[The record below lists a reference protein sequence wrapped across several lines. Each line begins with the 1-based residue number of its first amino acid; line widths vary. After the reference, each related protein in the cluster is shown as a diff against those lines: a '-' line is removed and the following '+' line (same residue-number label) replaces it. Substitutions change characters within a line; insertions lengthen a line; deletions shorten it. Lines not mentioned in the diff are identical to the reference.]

1 MEKILK
7 DIIDVLEKETARFGK
22 KLPALQKQMLDELQP
37 LLKEFKISGGKILNN
52 VHNLKLLGTIQNKL
66 EKVILNKEYT
76 NGVKTLLDAFDQLS
90 DLNMQYFKSFNQKF
104 TPSETLPLIKQLMV
118 EKTIN
123 DLVGQGM
130 KQNVIAPVR
139 SIIQQNTITGGS
151 YADFQEEVA
160 NYIKGTPQKDG
171 VMVRHAGQIAK
182 DAINQ
187 YNAQYHDALAQD
199 LNFDWLRYVGS
210 NLETSREFCVLLT
223 EKEWVHRSELQT
235 VINGTIDGKEL
246 KLSNTTKL
254 PVGMIPGTNVDNFKV
269 RRGGYNCGHQ
279 AFWVPDSSVPAQLLA
294 KFPRAKK

>member
-1 MEKILK
+1 MEKVLK
-7 DIIDVLEKETARFGK
+7 DIIAVLDKETARFGK
-22 KLPALQKQMLDELQP
+22 QLPALQKLMVDELQP

-66 EKVILNKEYT
+66 EKVIINAEYRSQVT
-76 NGVKTLLDAFDQLS
+76 KLIDTFDVLS

-118 EKTIN
+118 ESTIN

-130 KQNVIAPVR
+130 KQAVIAPVK
-139 SIIQQNTITGGS
+139 SIIQQNIITGGS
-151 YADFQEEVA
+151 YAEFQEQVS
-160 NYIKGTPQKDG
+160 NYIKGTPQRDG
-171 VMVRHAGQIAK
+171 IMVRHAGVIAK

-199 LNFDWLRYVGS
+199 LNFDWIRYIGS
-210 NLETSREFCVLLT
+210 NLETSREFCILMT
-223 EKEWVHRSELQT
+223 EKEWAHRSELPM
-235 VINGTIDGKEL
+235 IIAGNIDGTKL

-254 PVGMIPGTNVDNFKV
+254 PLGMIPGTNVDNFKI

-279 AFWVPDSSVPAQLLA
+279 AFWVPDSSVPAHLLA
-294 KFPRAKK
+294 KYPRANK